1 MAQPSTWQDG
11 TGVFRREAEAPLSM
25 SMRLWGLDWGAH
37 LPWYFD
43 DVRAE
48 VATAEEAL
56 PFIRQHYPAI
66 FGKPGGEGQ
75 FLSSP
80 MTEAKRRFFGEMDF
94 FMLRVGDQD
103 AGIVFGHP
111 TDWTSYYVRSA
122 AVVPAFRDRRVLTQ
136 FGERLFEPLRS
147 VGVERIE
154 AESSPANV
162 PMARLL
168 TGQGYIVTASVNS
181 ERWGV
186 MLRYTK
192 FLVAEAQAAFM
203 RQYTAMPFAQRAQS
217 KPIA

>member
-1 MAQPSTWQDG
+1 MAQPTWQDG
-11 TGVFRREAEAPLSM
+11 TGVFRREAEASLSM
-25 SMRLWGLDWGAH
+25 SMRLWGLDWSAH

-48 VATAEEAL
+48 VATPEEAL

-66 FGKPGGEGQ
+66 FGKAGAEGL
-75 FLSSP
+75 FLASP
-80 MTEAKRRFFGEMDF
+80 MTDAKRRFFGELDF
-94 FMLRVGDQD
+94 FMLRVGDD
-103 AGIVFGHP
+103 NAGIVMGHP

-122 AVVPAFRDRRVLTQ
+122 AVLPAFRDRRVLTQ

-154 AESSPANV
+154 AETSPANV
-162 PMARLL
+162 PMGRLL
-168 TGQGYIVTASVNS
+168 SGQGYMVTASVTS

-192 FLVAEAQAAFM
+192 FLAPEAQAAFM

-217 KPIA
+217 KPNA